1 MPFLINIFQKL
12 GLILNHDRLFHLIDL
27 NFDESNIAI
36 RGPSKDETQNSKKL
50 SKQLARLILESK
62 QEEAMEH
69 FEKHLEDI
77 IKEEENFDIPINIE
91 RGRWEVEENIVQ
103 VGLKL
108 SLFQLNSK
116 ELKGDRDSVPLN
128 EVVTTCNLLLVLFL
142 PAAQQHGH

>member
-1 MPFLINIFQKL
+1 MISIIPHAF
-12 GLILNHDRLFHLIDL
+12 LIDL
-27 NFDESNIAI
+27 NFDENNIAI
-36 RGPSKDETQNSKKL
+36 PGPSKDETQNSKKL

-62 QEEAMEH
+62 QEVAMDH

-77 IKEEENFDIPINIE
+77 MKEEENFNIPINIE

-128 EVVTTCNLLLVLFL
+128 EVVIVIYY
-142 PAAQQHGH
+142 